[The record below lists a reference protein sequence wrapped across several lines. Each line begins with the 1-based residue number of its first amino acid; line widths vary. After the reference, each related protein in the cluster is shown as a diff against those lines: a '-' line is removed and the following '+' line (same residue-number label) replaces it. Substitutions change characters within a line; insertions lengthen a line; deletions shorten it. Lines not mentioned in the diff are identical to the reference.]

1 MLQEKLM
8 DDLRQAMKSGDK
20 QRRSIIQL
28 VRAGI
33 KNAEIAQQKTLDD
46 AGVLSVISKEVKQ
59 HRESIAEFKKGNR
72 QDLVDKEEAELAILL
87 EYLPQ
92 QISREEIIAAARQV
106 IKEVGAQGPKDK
118 GTVMQ
123 KLMPQLKG
131 KAEGREINDIVTGL
145 LSGSIS

>member
-8 DDLRQAMKSGDK
+8 DDLKAAMKGRDRLR
-20 QRRSIIQL
+20 QLVIQL

-46 AGVLSVISKEVKQ
+46 AGVLGVIAKEAKQ
-59 HRESIAEFKKGNR
+59 RRESIAAFKKGNR
-72 QDLVDKEEAELAILL
+72 PDLVAKEEAELAILL

-92 QISREEIIAAARQV
+92 QISREEIIAVACQV
-106 IKEVGAQGPKDK
+106 IKEVGAQGPGDK
-118 GTVMQ
+118 GKVMQ

-131 KAEGREINDIVTGL
+131 KAEGSAINEIVIGL
-145 LSGSIS
+145 LSDTIS

>member
-8 DDLRQAMKSGDK
+8 DDLKAAMKGRD
-20 QRRSIIQL
+20 RSRQLVIQL

-46 AGVLSVISKEVKQ
+46 AGVLGVIAKEAKQ
-59 HRESIAEFKKGNR
+59 RRESIAAFKKGNR
-72 QDLVDKEEAELAILL
+72 PDLVAKEEAELAILL

-92 QISREEIIAAARQV
+92 QISREEIIAVACQV
-106 IKEVGAQGPKDK
+106 IKEVGAQGPGDK
-118 GTVMQ
+118 GKVMQ

-131 KAEGREINDIVTGL
+131 KAEGSAINEIVIGL
-145 LSGSIS
+145 LSDTIS